1 MTARQEEL
9 DAGLVCLKNVALTH
23 KYADPV
29 AVDITINMGGEG
41 GKVCRVDVMFVS
53 ASYAGVCLFQ
63 LQMPVWCAQVCRPCG
78 RGHYHQ
84 HGR

>member
-1 MTARQEEL
+1 VHCCRLAERAVTARQEEL

-41 GKVCRVDVMFVS
+41 VEGCMDGVMFES
-53 ASYAGVCLFQ
+53 ASHADVVCTL
-63 LQMPVWCAQVCRPCG
+63 LQTQWWWTSP
-78 RGHYHQ
+78 
-84 HGR
+84 